1 MKRWLIIGASGFLG
15 QAVLSEVRKL
25 PNILP
30 VCVGRSGHR
39 LGRLSTDF
47 VTGDFHSDTF
57 WLHQISQFQPD
68 TVLNLAGMTPPGSMQ
83 ELWNSN
89 YHWIPALVASLNES
103 GEEIRLVH
111 AGSAAE
117 LGEVPEAQLPVAEHY
132 SPSPLTD
139 YGKSK
144 LAAANYILNETSG
157 QVSASIARLFNLCG
171 PGQGTRQAFGR
182 YAVELTKASSD
193 FPINLVAFGLEQR
206 RDFLDVRDAAKA
218 IIALAM
224 TPDATGLFHVGRG
237 QSHSIRQGLKLLIEY
252 SGRDVNIHEENQ
264 AQDRPYTGPRDSVA
278 DISRLQSLTDWK
290 PEISFEA
297 SLLDLWIA
305 LNRKSLKN

>member
-1 MKRWLIIGASGFLG
+1 MKRWFIIGASGFLG
-15 QAVLSEVRKL
+15 QAVLSEVRNL
-25 PNILP
+25 PDVLP
-30 VCVGRSGHR
+30 VCVGRCGHR

-57 WLHQISQFQPD
+57 WLHQISQFQPV

-89 YHWIPALVASLNES
+89 YHWVPALVESLNKL
-103 GEEIRLVH
+103 GEKIRLVH

-117 LGEVPEAQLPVAEHY
+117 LGEVPESQLPVAENY

-139 YGKSK
+139 YGNSK
-144 LAAANYILNETSG
+144 LAATNYVLNHASG

-182 YAVELTKASSD
+182 YAAELVKASSD
-193 FPINLVAFGLEQR
+193 LPVNLAAFGLDQR
-206 RDFLDVRDAAKA
+206 RDFLDIRDAAKA
-218 IIALAM
+218 IIAMAM

-237 QSHSIRQGLKLLIEY
+237 QSHSVRQGLNLLIQY
-252 SGRDVNIHEENQ
+252 SGCKVTIHEEMQ
-264 AQDRPYTGPRDSVA
+264 GQDRPHAGPSDSFA
-278 DISRLQSLTDWK
+278 DISRLRSITDWK
-290 PEISFEA
+290 PEISFET
-297 SLLDLWIA
+297 SLLDFW
-305 LNRKSLKN
+305 NDLKQINA